1 MGRILFFLLLGA
13 GLYVVY
19 RLWEARRGR
28 DGNGASRPPARV
40 EPMVRCDHCGLNV
53 PQSEA
58 QADGD
63 NWYCS
68 DAHRR
73 LGRHER

>member
-1 MGRILFFLLLGA
+1 MGRILFFVLLGI
-13 GLYVVY
+13 GLYVAY
-19 RLWEARRGR
+19 RLWAANRRK
-28 DGNGASRPPARV
+28 DEIGASQPPARG
-40 EPMVRCDHCGLNV
+40 EPMVRCDRCGLNV

-58 QADGD
+58 LADGG

-73 LGRHER
+73 LGRDER